1 LANTVGITLGTSLN
15 SNISEKVDFNIGT
28 NVNINTVSNSV
39 NSRLDNTYY
48 IQTTNLGLNWIFG
61 KGFVFRTDLF
71 HNSYNGLEETF
82 NQNFL
87 LVNMGIGKKF
97 LKDQRGEIRLDI
109 FDLLNQNTSISRNVT
124 EVYLEDVQSAVL
136 QQYFMLSFTFN
147 LRKFNGESMQGR
159 PDGGFGGPYRM
170 MRMSRGN

>member
-1 LANTVGITLGTSLN
+1 MVKQQHKL
-15 SNISEKVDFNIGT
+15 NIGT
-28 NVNINTVSNSV
+28 NLNINTVSNSV

-136 QQYFMLSFTFN
+136 QQYFMLSFTYN
-147 LRKFNGESMQGR
+147 LRKFNGQNMKGR
-159 PDGGFGGPYRM
+159 PEGGFGGPYRM
-170 MRMSRGN
+170 IRMSRGN